1 MVKWCISNFCMPFE
15 QLSICVWICDK
26 SKSDTINDTHTVCPQ
41 MFPCLFPA
49 PYLYIIWTEC
59 DGNMGS
65 TTATHLGPV
74 WISEKTS
81 FRKISSSL
89 EAARFVFRI
98 VRSLWNL
105 TGTSAAVLPMCLSN
119 FKTIRQFKVPISWL
133 RVFTRSCEKTSFR
146 ILRRGPGSDP
156 KLTQRSVCKVWS
168 MQLTSLGYYLLHI
181 KLFCVD
187 AKKCFHNSWRS

>member
-1 MVKWCISNFCMPFE
+1 
-15 QLSICVWICDK
+15 
-26 SKSDTINDTHTVCPQ
+26 
-41 MFPCLFPA
+41 MFPCLFP
-49 PYLYIIWTEC
+49 PYIFISY
-59 DGNMGS
+59 GQNV
-65 TTATHLGPV
+65 TATWDRQLPPTWAPSQYPKRRLSV
-74 WISEKTS
+74 RNS
-81 FRKISSSL
+81 
-89 EAARFVFRI
+89 VRI

-119 FKTIRQFKVPISWL
+119 FKTIWQFKVPISWL
-133 RVFTRSCEKTSFR
+133 WVFTRSCEKTCFR

-187 AKKCFHNSWRS
+187 AKRCFHNSWRSKYIMTTVHKKSLVLRK